1 MAWAV
6 SRLESWGNS
15 VGMET
20 FKEDFE
26 RENKMTVV
34 LGGKVLVLDI
44 DFSVDRSD
52 PTKPRIDVKT
62 LKTSYAVQGGTNDG
76 STSANMEGS
85 ASLDALLAG
94 SIREFLIEVQKDLEE
109 QDALE
114 AERLGK
120 VVAEY
125 LKYLMMLDKLA
136 AKKEENGGGI
146 RWFADMDKLGAGVEQ
161 FAASEANII
170 ASYVFQKYTDI
181 MTTKRNLNA
190 SNLSLRSVPL
200 DIFLRRAHAL
210 PLPYLTSPSIT
221 FLVHLSPLAYLSILR
236 TAPSISPPSPSHLPK
251 LDIPLVHIREHLCAH
266 PQPAGVTTAT
276 LILEPSP
283 YTERIAAYM
292 EVNNG
297 ESEWPT
303 FPLCQPEAQPTFPRI
318 LLPPQNSPPPPD
330 EIFSWILD
338 FTSSGKYP
346 GVVMSQSRIRE
357 VESIMIPLDP
367 RPVNVFDMDASGRRS
382 WVDLLVR

>member
-146 RWFADMDKLGAGVEQ
+146 RWFADMDKLGAAVEQ
-161 FAASEANII
+161 FAASEANVI
-170 ASYVFQKYTDI
+170 ASYV
-181 MTTKRNLNA
+181 L
-190 SNLSLRSVPL
+190 
-200 DIFLRRAHAL
+200 
-210 PLPYLTSPSIT
+210 
-221 FLVHLSPLAYLSILR
+221 
-236 TAPSISPPSPSHLPK
+236 
-251 LDIPLVHIREHLCAH
+251 
-266 PQPAGVTTAT
+266 
-276 LILEPSP
+276 
-283 YTERIAAYM
+283 
-292 EVNNG
+292 
-297 ESEWPT
+297 
-303 FPLCQPEAQPTFPRI
+303 
-318 LLPPQNSPPPPD
+318 
-330 EIFSWILD
+330 
-338 FTSSGKYP
+338 
-346 GVVMSQSRIRE
+346 
-357 VESIMIPLDP
+357 
-367 RPVNVFDMDASGRRS
+367 
-382 WVDLLVR
+382 